1 MRRLPLTA
9 PVLALVVSLLAPAHA
24 MAVPDFH
31 PSKLSNVDGSQQVV
45 VVGAGSWNSKTAVLR
60 GYERRNGAWV
70 QVIRATRANLG
81 WNGLAPESKRRQ
93 GSGTTPAGTFA
104 IPSAFGRFADPGTE
118 LPYRKF
124 DRDDTWTY
132 HPKSPSTYNVF
143 QTAKRNWSGFS
154 GYIERLWSYT
164 DQYQYVAVMDYNLPR
179 GPISTDKNG
188 IRRTKSPANTRKG
201 GGIFLH
207 VSNGTSTAG
216 CISIPLGTMRDVL
229 TWLDPDKDP
238 KIVVGP
244 RSVLQDM

>member
-1 MRRLPLTA
+1 
-9 PVLALVVSLLAPAHA
+9 